1 MIIYLIGLNHNTAPL
16 ETRERVAISQ
26 RELERHLGELC
37 NQTVQGVI
45 LSTCNR
51 TEFYLCAQDREQAKA
66 AFDNYLVKLF
76 GTDSCSIINYLY
88 FKENYQAASHLFH
101 VVSGLESMIIGE
113 CEVLGQVKNAFKAA
127 EKAGTTGICLR
138 KLFNAA
144 IKIGRRVREETA
156 ISRNSISVSSVAV
169 EIALQKMGRPEN
181 IRMLII
187 GSGEAGKLVARVATG
202 KGIRH
207 ISVAGRYSETIN
219 KLSKELGVKP
229 VNYETLD
236 AEVAKADCII
246 TCTEAPHYLLR
257 PEQLQ
262 VLMDERSSAPLV
274 IIDIGVPRN
283 VDPVICKIKGIF
295 LFNIDDIGKVCD
307 QNQMKRSAEINM
319 TQVIITEELERFKEF
334 YETLNIRPI
343 IRSLTL
349 RAEQI
354 RTCQLDATLKNINT
368 NLSEE
373 EVYKIDAM
381 TKAIVNRILQE
392 PIFSLKEN
400 SCNPAYADV
409 AAKLFKINEGK
420 HI

>member
-1 MIIYLIGLNHNTAPL
+1 MIIYLIGLNHHTAPL

-37 NQTVQGVI
+37 NQAVQGVI

-51 TEFYLCAQDREQAKA
+51 TEFYLCAQNREQAKA
-66 AFDNYLVKLF
+66 VFDNYLMKLF
-76 GTDSCSIINYLY
+76 GTDPCSIVNYLY
-88 FKENYQAASHLFH
+88 FKENCQAASHLFN

-113 CEVLGQVKNAFKAA
+113 YEVLGQVKNAFKAA

-138 KLFNAA
+138 KLFNTA

-169 EIALQKMGRPEN
+169 EMALQKIGRPEY

-207 ISVAGRYSETIN
+207 ISVAGRYPETIN
-219 KLSKELGVKP
+219 NLSKELGVKP

-236 AEVAKADCII
+236 AEIVKADCII

-257 PEQLQ
+257 PEQLS
-262 VLMDERSSAPLV
+262 VLMGERSNSPLL

-283 VDPVICKIKGIF
+283 VDPSICKINGIL
-295 LFNIDDIGKVCD
+295 LFNIDDIGKICN
-307 QNQMKRSAEINM
+307 QNQMKRSAEIN
-319 TQVIITEELERFKEF
+319 TTRVIIAGELERFKEF

-343 IRSLTL
+343 IRSLTQKAERI
-349 RAEQI
+349 RA
-354 RTCQLDATLKNINT
+354 CQLDATLKNINT
-368 NLSEE
+368 NLSDD

-381 TKAIVNRILQE
+381 TRAIVNRILQE

-400 SCNPAYADV
+400 SCNPAYTDV
-409 AAKLFKINEGK
+409 AVELFKISEGK